1 MLIDNFFS
9 LLVCAK
15 QNNYLM
21 KRLNLLILA
30 VLVSTQV
37 LYAGALVTNTNQS
50 AAWARLLTRHATYG
64 IDAAYFNPAGLTKL
78 DNGFHFSLSNQ
89 TITQSRT
96 ITSDF
101 MFLNGTPKT
110 YEADLMAPIFPS
122 AYAVYNMGKWA
133 FSAGFNIIGG
143 GGSANFE
150 TGLST
155 FEVPVS
161 SLVPLLQNSLVDLDA
176 GIEDATGW
184 NPGFANVTAYDMSSS
199 FNGSSVYYGIQAGA
213 SYAINDMISVYL
225 GARYVMANNSYEGS
239 LTGVTIDAPYGGT
252 QPPGDYLR
260 RVVNTLETLPP
271 SPEMDEAIAGL
282 NQYAAVI
289 DAMTADAELKATQS
303 GSGFA
308 PIVGVN
314 LHVSDMLNVAVK
326 YEHHTKIELTNDTEV
341 DDVGMF
347 PDGEKVRADLPST
360 IAVGARLK
368 PIKNLSATAG
378 FNYYLDKSAYYGDTN
393 ESGEQINNE
402 TSIDE
407 NGFTYAFSLEY
418 RLLDFLGLSAGY
430 TSGNNGVND
439 NYQSGITYALKSRT
453 YGGGFFV
460 EVGEMLTFNA
470 GINWTKYDD
479 YSQPLTYV
487 LSPTDMVPYT
497 DTYTK
502 ETMLFAFGVDISF

>member
-1 MLIDNFFS
+1 
-9 LLVCAK
+9 
-15 QNNYLM
+15 M

-30 VLVSTQV
+30 VLVSSQV
-37 LYAGALVTNTNQS
+37 LYAGALVTNVNQS

-78 DNGFHFSLSNQ
+78 DNGFHLSLSNQ
-89 TITQSRT
+89 TITQTRT
-96 ITSDF
+96 ITSDY
-101 MFLNGTPKT
+101 MYLNGTPKT

-122 AYAVYNMGKWA
+122 AYAVYNMDKWA

-143 GGSANFE
+143 GGSADFQ
-150 TGLST
+150 TGLSD

-161 SLVPLLQNSLVDLDA
+161 SLVPLLYGSLAPLDEA
-176 GIEDATGW
+176 IYDATEW
-184 NPGFANVTAYDMSSS
+184 DPGYRNVTAYDMSSS
-199 FNGSSVYYGIQAGA
+199 FTGSSLYYGIQAGA

-225 GARYVMANNSYEGS
+225 GGRYVMANNSYEGS
-239 LTGVTIDAPYGGT
+239 LTGVVVDAPYGGIQT
-252 QPPGDYLR
+252 PGDYLR
-260 RVVNTLETLPP
+260 RVASNPALPP
-271 SPEMDEAIAGL
+271 NVVTDLENTAGAL
-282 NQYAAVI
+282 
-289 DAMTADAELKATQS
+289 DAMTGDAYLKASQS

-308 PIVGVN
+308 PIIGVN
-314 LHVSDMLNVAVK
+314 LHFSDMLNVAVK

-347 PDGEKVRADLPST
+347 PDGAKVRADLPGT
-360 IAVGARLK
+360 FAVGARFS

-378 FNYYLDKSAYYGDTN
+378 FNYYLDKSAYYGDSN
-393 ESGEQINNE
+393 ESGEQIDNE

-407 NGFTYAFSLEY
+407 NCFTYAFSLEY

-439 NYQSGITYALKSRT
+439 NYQSGISYGLKSRT

-460 EVGEMLTFNA
+460 EVGEILTFNA

-479 YSQPLTYV
+479 YSQPLSYA
-487 LSPTDMVPYT
+487 LSQSAIVPYN
-497 DTYTK
+497 DTYGK

>member
-1 MLIDNFFS
+1 MLNFKFFP

-15 QNNYLM
+15 QKNYLM

-78 DNGFHFSLSNQ
+78 DNGFHFSLSNL
-89 TITQSRT
+89 TITQART
-96 ITSDF
+96 ITSDY
-101 MFLNGTPKT
+101 MYLNGTPKT

-122 AYAVYNMGKWA
+122 AYAVYNTGKWA

-150 TGLST
+150 TGLSS

-161 SLVPLLQNSLVDLDA
+161 SLPPMLYGSLLPLDES
-176 GIEDATGW
+176 IEGATGW
-184 NPGFANVTAYDMSSS
+184 DPGYRNVSAYDMSSS

-213 SYAINDMISVYL
+213 TYAINDMISVYL
-225 GARYVMANNSYEGS
+225 GGRYVMANNSYEGS
-239 LTGVTIDAPYGGT
+239 LTGVLVQAPYGAIEHDGW

-260 RVVNTLETLPP
+260 QVASNPQLPADVAY
-271 SPEMDEAIAGL
+271 SLDSTAL
-282 NQYAAVI
+282 VL
-289 DAMTADAELKATQS
+289 DAMTGDAELKASQS

-308 PIVGVN
+308 PIIGVN
-314 LHVSDMLNVAVK
+314 FHFSDKLNVAVK

-341 DDVGMF
+341 DDVNMF
-347 PDGEKVRADLPST
+347 PDGEKVRADLPGT
-360 IAVGARLK
+360 FAVGARVN
-368 PIKNLSATAG
+368 PIKNLSATVG
-378 FNYYLDKSAYYGDTN
+378 FNYYLDKSAFYGDTL
-393 ESGEQINNE
+393 SGEQINNE
-402 TSIDE
+402 TSIDK

-418 RLLDFLGLSAGY
+418 RVLDFLGLSAGY
-430 TSGNNGVND
+430 TGGNNGVND

-479 YSQPLTYV
+479 YSQSLSNA
-487 LSPTDMVPYT
+487 LSPTAIVPYT

-502 ETMLFAFGVDISF
+502 ETMIFAFGVDISF